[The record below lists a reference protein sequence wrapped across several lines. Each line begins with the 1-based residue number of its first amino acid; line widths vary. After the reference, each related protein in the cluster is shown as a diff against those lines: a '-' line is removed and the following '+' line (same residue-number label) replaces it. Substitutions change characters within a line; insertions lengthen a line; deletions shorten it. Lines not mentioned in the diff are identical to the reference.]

1 MVFSTKVYKPDKMF
15 ALLTRYIAALQSSRI
30 DGFLLLSARSCH
42 VTRAFHVHNPLSEHL
57 RPLDL

>member
-1 MVFSTKVYKPDKMF
+1 MF
-15 ALLTRYIAALQSSRI
+15 ALLTKQIAALQSSRI

-57 RPLDL
+57 PPLDL